1 MAKGK
6 SRKKKHVVRRLLL
19 LVLLLLLIFVALC
32 LVTPSQKEMALAGTA
47 AGEIADLELP
57 SPVEGEQII
66 RHTGY
71 TLSYNEEAE
80 QPSWV
85 AYCLTRDEAV
95 ASAAEREDNFREDRA
110 VRTGSATLDDYRS
123 SGYDRG
129 HMAPAADFKW
139 SAEAMSDTFYLSNM
153 SPQDGGLN
161 RGLWAD
167 LEAIV
172 RQMAVDN
179 EKVYVVTGPVL
190 TDGPFRTIGEN
201 RVAVP
206 NQYYKVVLD
215 YTDPDIKA
223 IGFVLPNEKCE
234 EDIQYYVRTVDE
246 VEELTGL
253 DFYPALPDEVE
264 EIVESTVDIQAWSFR
279 QFSSSSRSE
288 DYTPGTVTDS
298 SGATARL
305 QNAFNEVFYTIK
317 EEVFSALG
325 ISDLARTFG
334 LI

>member
-1 MAKGK
+1 MAKKG
-6 SRKKKHVVRRLLL
+6 KKKRHVTRRLIL
-19 LVLLLLLIFVALC
+19 LVVILVLIFIALC
-32 LVTPSQKEMALAGTA
+32 LVTPGEDEMTLSA
-47 AGEIADLELP
+47 AGGEIPGLELP
-57 SPVEGEQII
+57 APVEGEQII
-66 RHTGY
+66 EHTGY
-71 TLSYNEEAE
+71 TLSYNEDAE

-85 AYCLTRDEAV
+85 AYCLTRDEAYGD
-95 ASAAEREDNFREDRA
+95 AAEREDDFREDRS
-110 VRTGSATLDDYRS
+110 VRTDSATLADYRG

-153 SPQDGGLN
+153 SPQNGSLN

-190 TDGPFRTIGEN
+190 TDGPFETIGES

-206 NQYYKVVLD
+206 HQYYKVVLD

-234 EDIQYYVRTVDE
+234 EDIEYYVRTVDE

-253 DFYPALPDEVE
+253 DFYPALPDDVE
-264 EIVESTVDIQAWSFR
+264 SIVESQVDIGRWSFR
-279 QFSSSSRSE
+279 QFSSSSRPD
-288 DYTPGTVTDS
+288 DYQPTDIS
-298 SGATARL
+298 TSTGSTAKL
-305 QNAFNEVFYTIK
+305 ENAFNTVFYEIK
-317 EEVFSALG
+317 AEVFSILG
-325 ISDLARTFG
+325 LSDIAKDFG
-334 LI
+334 LL

>member
-1 MAKGK
+1 MARTKGG
-6 SRKKKHVVRRLLL
+6 RKKRHITRKLIILVVI
-19 LVLLLLLIFVALC
+19 LVLIFIALC
-32 LVTPSQKEMALAGTA
+32 FVTPSQAEMTLSS

-57 SPVEGEQII
+57 APVEGEQII

-80 QPSWV
+80 QASWV
-85 AYCLTRDEAV
+85 AYCLTRDEAYGRE
-95 ASAAEREDNFREDRA
+95 AEREDNFREDRS
-110 VRTGSATLDDYRS
+110 VRSGSATLDDYRG

-153 SPQDGGLN
+153 SPQDPSLN

-179 EKVYVVTGPVL
+179 EKVYIVTGPVL
-190 TDGPFRTIGEN
+190 TDGPFKTIGDS

-223 IGFVLPNEKCE
+223 IGFVLPNADCE
-234 EDIQYYVRTVDE
+234 EDIQSYVRSVDE

-253 DFYPALPDEVE
+253 DFYPALPDDIETV
-264 EIVESTVDIQAWSFR
+264 VESSADASKWSFR
-279 QFSSSSRSE
+279 QFSSSDRDS
-288 DYTPGTVTDS
+288 DYTPGAVS
-298 SGATARL
+298 SGSDTRSRL
-305 QNAFNEVFYTIK
+305 INAFNTVFYEIK
-317 EEVFSALG
+317 AEVFSTLG
-325 ISDLARTFG
+325 LTDLAKSFG

>member
-1 MAKGK
+1 MAKK
-6 SRKKKHVVRRLLL
+6 TKKKRHITRRLIILVIL
-19 LVLLLLLIFVALC
+19 LVLIFLALC
-32 LVTPSQKEMALAGTA
+32 LITPGESEMKLSA
-47 AGEIADLELP
+47 AGGEIEGLELP

-66 RHTGY
+66 EHLGY

-85 AYCLTRDEAV
+85 AYELTRDEVLADN
-95 ASAAEREDNFREDRA
+95 AEREDNFREDKA
-110 VRTGSATLDDYRS
+110 VRTGSATLADYRG

-139 SAEAMSDTFYLSNM
+139 SEEAMSGTFYLSNM
-153 SPQDGGLN
+153 SPQTGALN

-190 TDGPFRTIGEN
+190 TDGPFETIGEN
-201 RVAVP
+201 EVAVP
-206 NQYYKVVLD
+206 HQYYKVVLD

-223 IGFVLPNEKCE
+223 IGFVLPNDDPE
-234 EDIQYYVRTVDE
+234 EDITAYVRSVDE
-246 VEELTGL
+246 VEELTLL
-253 DFYPALPDEVE
+253 DFYPALPDDIE
-264 EIVESTVDIQAWSFR
+264 EIVESEADPSRWSFR
-279 QFSSSSRSE
+279 QFSASSISE
-288 DYTPGTVTDS
+288 DYTPS
-298 SGATARL
+298 QNFESMSTADRL
-305 QNAFNEVFYTIK
+305 RTRFNEVFYMVK
-317 EEVFSALG
+317 EEVFSILG
-325 ISDLARTFG
+325 VEDIARTFG